1 MSARAGQA
9 KPEARDIEARAASRK
24 RIPGALRLI
33 TREETPM
40 ARLARA
46 TVAVLAVVALGAGCV
61 QRPVLYPNAK
71 LEDGG
76 KAEAAG
82 DIAYCREL
90 ANEHVSSGGAKAKE
104 IGKDTAVGAVG
115 GAGIGAV
122 AGAVSGGGAGRGAGI
137 GAAVGATAG
146 LLTGAIRSAGPGPIY
161 KGFVDRCLSNMGYQV
176 IGWQ

>member
-1 MSARAGQA
+1 M
-9 KPEARDIEARAASRK
+9 PH
-24 RIPGALRLI
+24 
-33 TREETPM
+33 
-40 ARLARA
+40 LART
-46 TVAVLAVVALGAGCV
+46 TVVVLAVVALGAGCA
-61 QRPVLYPNAK
+61 QTPVLYPNARLK
-71 LEDGG
+71 DVG

-90 ANEHVSSGGAKAKE
+90 ANESVSSGSVKAKE
-104 IGKDTAVGAVG
+104 IGTDTAVGAVG

-146 LLTGAIRSAGPGPIY
+146 LLHGTIKSAGPSPIY

>member
-1 MSARAGQA
+1 
-9 KPEARDIEARAASRK
+9 
-24 RIPGALRLI
+24 
-33 TREETPM
+33 M
-40 ARLARA
+40 AHLARA
-46 TVAVLAVVALGAGCV
+46 TVVALAVVTLGAGCA
-61 QRPVLYPNAK
+61 QRPVLYPNAR
-71 LEDGG
+71 LEDVG

-82 DIAYCREL
+82 DIAYCRARADEY
-90 ANEHVSSGGAKAKE
+90 VSSGAATAKE

-146 LLTGAIRSAGPGPIY
+146 LLHGTIKSAGPSPIY